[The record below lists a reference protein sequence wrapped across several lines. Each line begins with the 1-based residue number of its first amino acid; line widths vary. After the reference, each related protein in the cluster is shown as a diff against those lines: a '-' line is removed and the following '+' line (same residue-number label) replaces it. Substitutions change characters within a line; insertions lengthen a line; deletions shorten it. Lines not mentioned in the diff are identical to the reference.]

1 MRFINFL
8 LSFLALWTCV
18 AGLPAAQPSEG
29 PTPRTVVTIGGG
41 DGEPITFPAGRSISQ
56 RDGDGT
62 TDVDLDARQGPAI
75 AARIVAQGII
85 SLVENILQRIED
97 DKGARSEYTQDFIE
111 LAIAQYPNYNWV
123 ICHTKHSTAFDG
135 AQGEDWDHDHQEF
148 PVFLG
153 TIGYE
158 IYWFRSGTFV
168 REGDGGFL
176 NWAYGGNVLDRT
188 DNSGSSIVRFGT
200 L

>member
-1 MRFINFL
+1 MRFVNFV
-8 LSFLALWTCV
+8 LSFLALSTCV

-29 PTPRTVVTIGGG
+29 PTSLTTSAR
-41 DGEPITFPAGRSISQ
+41 ALSQ

-62 TDVDLDARQGPAI
+62 TSADLAARQGPAI
-75 AARIVAQGII
+75 AAVAQGIVGI
-85 SLVENILQRIED
+85 VGTILERIEA
-97 DKGARSEYTQDFIE
+97 DKGARSEYTQDFID
-111 LAIAQYPNYNWV
+111 LAREQYPSFNWV
-123 ICHTKHSTAFDG
+123 ICHTEHSTDFDG
-135 AQGEDWDHDHQEF
+135 AQGEDWDHSHQEF
-148 PVFLG
+148 PVFAG

-158 IYWFRSGTFV
+158 IYWFKSGIFV

-188 DNSGSSIVRFGT
+188 DSSGSSIVRFGP